1 MSAVIELLQRAN
13 IELMLAAVTAMVCLA
28 ALVAGMRSLVGGR
41 DEIAERLDR
50 VRRGGGDGQGARIAS
65 RLDSGAGPA
74 EPFVAGLLRPLAKL
88 VRPSRAEELSRLSLL
103 LIRAGYRRPGAL
115 EIFLGIK
122 VLLAPLFTFAF
133 LEVNAHLARPL
144 QFPIDVSVAVWI
156 CVVVFFAPNLWLRSR
171 IAERQLIIERAL
183 PDAMDLLV
191 TCVEAG
197 LGLDAAIARVS
208 DEIALASPLLAEE
221 LTHTAREVQAGI
233 TRAEAFRR
241 LAERTGV
248 EDLRTLSAM
257 LIQTDNFGTSIARA
271 LRVHSE
277 GMRTKRMQ
285 RAEERGAMVSVKM
298 TIPLV
303 LCILPSLIAVVMGPA
318 IVTIIEAF
326 FKSR

>member
-1 MSAVIELLQRAN
+1 VSSLVALMPRIN
-13 IELMLAAVTAMVCLA
+13 IELWAALASGMVCLM
-28 ALVAGMRSLVGGR
+28 ALLGGMRGLVGGP
-41 DEIAERLDR
+41 DAIAERLER
-50 VRRGGGDGQGARIAS
+50 IRRDGLDGARGAS
-65 RLDSGAGPA
+65 RLDTSTTPA
-74 EPFVAGLLRPLAKL
+74 APFIVAFLRPLANL
-88 VRPSRAEELSRLSLL
+88 ARPSRADELSRLGLL
-103 LIRAGYRRPGAL
+103 LVRAGYRRPGAM

-122 VLLAPLFTFAF
+122 VLLAPLLTFAF

-144 QFPIDVSVAVWI
+144 QFPMDVAVAVWI
-156 CVVVFFAPNLWLRSR
+156 CVVTFFTPNLWLRRR
-171 IAERQLIIERAL
+171 IAQRQIAIERAL

-197 LGLDAAIARVS
+197 LGLDAAIGRVS
-208 DEIALASPLLAEE
+208 EEIALAAPLVAEE
-221 LTHTAREVQAGI
+221 LTHTALEVQAGI

-248 EDLRTLSAM
+248 EDLRSLSAM
-257 LIQTDNFGTSIARA
+257 LIQTDTFGTSIARA

-318 IVTIIEAF
+318 VVTIIEAF

>member
-1 MSAVIELLQRAN
+1 VSSLVGLLPRAN
-13 IELMLAAVTAMVCLA
+13 FELMAAVTSGLVCLM
-28 ALVAGMRSLVGGR
+28 ALVGAMRSLVAGP
-41 DEIAERLDR
+41 DQIAERLER
-50 VRRGGGDGQGARIAS
+50 IRRDGGDGHGARIAS
-65 RLDSGAGPA
+65 LDSSAGPA
-74 EPFVAGLLRPLAKL
+74 APFIAALLRPLAKL
-88 VRPSRAEELSRLSLL
+88 ARPSRPEELSRLGLL
-103 LIRAGYRRPGAL
+103 LVRAGCRRPGAM
-115 EIFLGIK
+115 EIFLGLK
-122 VLLAPLFTFAF
+122 VLLAPLLTLAF
-133 LEVNAHLARPL
+133 IEVNAHLARPL
-144 QFPIDVSVAVWI
+144 QFPMDVAIAVWI
-156 CVVVFFAPNLWLRSR
+156 CVVTFFAPNLWLRRR
-171 IAERQLIIERAL
+171 IAQRQLVIERAL

-197 LGLDAAIARVS
+197 LGLDAAIGRVS
-208 DEIALASPLLAEE
+208 EEIALAAPLVAEE
-221 LTHTAREVQAGI
+221 LTHTALEVQAGI

-257 LIQTDNFGTSIARA
+257 LIQTDTFGTSIARA

-318 IVTIIEAF
+318 VVSIIEAF
-326 FKSR
+326 FNSH